1 MNPITVNISGTFS
14 EKQRPN
20 NGLEKVAP
28 YLNAHRL
35 VRVPIVGY
43 VEWHTH
49 GESRTGEKMAVII
62 PAIEP
67 GMAAD
72 GTDPEGI
79 GAEIWALLD
88 RLRRRS
94 KLGAVADTLFSIP
107 AEQLHHDDDDE
118 QRYEGEDPIPGSE
131 PIVRT
136 GADGDYIVPEA
147 SGEELAAELA
157 ERRAAT
163 GPTRAEQETGGVP
176 AAAFSAPEATP

>member
-28 YLNAHRL
+28 YLNTHRL

-67 GMAAD
+67 GMAPD

-79 GAEIWALLD
+79 GAEIWQLLD
-88 RLRRRS
+88 RLRRLA
-94 KLGAVADTLFSIP
+94 KLGAVADTLFSVP
-107 AEQLHHDDDDE
+107 AEQLHSDPDDDE
-118 QRYEGEDPIPGSE
+118 PRFPGEETIPGADPI
-131 PIVRT
+131 IRT
-136 GADGDYIVPEA
+136 GPDGDYVVPEA
-147 SGEELAAELA
+147 SGEELTAELE
-157 ERRAAT
+157 ERRAA
-163 GPTRAEQETGGVP
+163 GGAVP
-176 AAAFSAPEATP
+176 EAAFSASETS